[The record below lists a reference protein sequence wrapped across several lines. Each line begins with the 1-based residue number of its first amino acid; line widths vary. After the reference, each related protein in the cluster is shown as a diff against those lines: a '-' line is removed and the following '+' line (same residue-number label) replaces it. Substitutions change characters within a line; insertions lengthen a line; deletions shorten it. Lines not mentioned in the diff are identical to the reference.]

1 VLHAVHVGKVIDG
14 RCSSEVIKEWKIGDV
29 CRGAQLINYF
39 TFSEPSASGTGNSY
53 LLHLSSSGHSLK
65 CHAVAVAPLPQ
76 PPRASPMALLI
87 TNVCKQDADR
97 VLT

>member
-1 VLHAVHVGKVIDG
+1 MLHAVHVGKVIDG

-29 CRGAQLINYF
+29 CRGQLINYS
-39 TFSEPSASGTGNSY
+39 TFSETSASRTGKSY
-53 LLHLSSSGHSLK
+53 LLHLSSSGRRLK
-65 CHAVAVAPLPQ
+65 CSAVAVAPLLQ